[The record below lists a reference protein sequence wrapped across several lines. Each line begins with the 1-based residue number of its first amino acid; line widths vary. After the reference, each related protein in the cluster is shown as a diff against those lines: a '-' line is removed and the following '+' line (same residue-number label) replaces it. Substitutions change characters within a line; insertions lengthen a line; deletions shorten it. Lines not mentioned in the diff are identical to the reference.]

1 VERRANNTDDTH
13 SARAAARSSGK
24 GRFDGRFFFFVKKNV
39 RPAVTS
45 DKFQLYKRVQQE
57 IQIIQ
62 ALQNQRL
69 REQFYQQ
76 QALRMFQQQQMA
88 AAMKMH
94 NSGKLVS

>member
-24 GRFDGRFFFFVKKNV
+24 GRFDGRFFFLKKNV

-45 DKFQLYKRVQQE
+45 GKFQLYKRVQQE

>member
-1 VERRANNTDDTH
+1 VERGANNTDDTH

-24 GRFDGRFFFFVKKNV
+24 GRLDGRFFGKKNV
-39 RPAVTS
+39 WPAVTS
-45 DKFQLYKRVQQE
+45 SKFQLYKRVQQE